1 MKKHNQQN
9 NNKRNDQQMMDDAY
23 NIDQN
28 YRKTQNSSIIDLI
41 TPK

>member
-9 NNKRNDQQMMDDAY
+9 NNKRNDQPIVDDSY

-28 YRKTQNSSIIDLI
+28 YRKTQNSSVVDLI